1 MDVSLFYFDDCPN
14 WKLADERLATIAA
27 ERTDLV
33 VTRHLVETM
42 EEAERVRF
50 HGSPS
55 IQVDGVDLFAAP
67 DAAVGLACRVYPTPD
82 GPAGAPTIEQ
92 LRAALAVAE
101 QEA

>member
-1 MDVSLFYFDDCPN
+1 MDVSLLYFDGCPN
-14 WKLADERLATIAA
+14 WRTAEDRLSAIATERA
-27 ERTDLV
+27 DLV

-55 IQVDGVDLFAAP
+55 IQVDGVDLFAGP

-82 GPAGAPTIEQ
+82 GPAGAPTLEQ

>member
-1 MDVSLFYFDDCPN
+1 M
-14 WKLADERLATIAA
+14 RLCSATCSG
-27 ERTDLV
+27 TL
-33 VTRHLVETM
+33 TTM
-42 EEAERVRF
+42 ERHWE

-82 GPAGAPTIEQ
+82 GPAGAPTVEQ

>member
-1 MDVSLFYFDDCPN
+1 MDVSLLYFDGCPN
-14 WKLADERLATIAA
+14 WKVADDRLSAIAA
-27 ERTDLV
+27 ERADLV
-33 VTRHLVETM
+33 VTRHLVETV

-82 GPAGAPTIEQ
+82 GRAGAPTIEQ